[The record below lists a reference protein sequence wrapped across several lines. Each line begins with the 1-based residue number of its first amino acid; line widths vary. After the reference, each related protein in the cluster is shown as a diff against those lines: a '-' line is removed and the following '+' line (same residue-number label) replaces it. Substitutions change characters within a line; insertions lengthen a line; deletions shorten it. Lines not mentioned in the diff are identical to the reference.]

1 LHLHSVCLD
10 AVVCSAFAR
19 GGKKLQLS
27 TRGHVGGGADGSP
40 PGIISSSE
48 TLYGSCRGCLDRLR
62 RLLAEASSEPAYSTA
77 VARRI
82 ALEADNLVWLVE
94 MLVASQRACDG
105 FVALWSGQAELAPG
119 FRAKE
124 NATGLELTATA
135 LGTEAGVNDTNTGLN
150 LLMEASCPF
159 QSVGFALPFY
169 NSESLFLA
177 SISSKPPLRCFIM
190 ANFSSLGRST
200 VHASSDS

>member
-1 LHLHSVCLD
+1 MVLASTD
-10 AVVCSAFAR
+10 ER
-19 GGKKLQLS
+19 GRRETKALVLSLLKDS

-94 MLVASQRACDG
+94 MLVASQHACDG
-105 FVALWSGQAELAPG
+105 FVALWSGQAELAPR

-124 NATGLELTATA
+124 NATARSAPRTPPTTAGGCRLAQRASSATA
-135 LGTEAGVNDTNTGLN
+135 
-150 LLMEASCPF
+150 
-159 QSVGFALPFY
+159 
-169 NSESLFLA
+169 
-177 SISSKPPLRCFIM
+177 
-190 ANFSSLGRST
+190 
-200 VHASSDS
+200 